1 MLIEE
6 LDGKVDPVDVCL
18 DSFMIWVQIHG
29 LPVPLKTEAMGWVL
43 GEQLGE
49 VKAVAHQNEQII
61 DEYLSVRVIHKV
73 EEPLRKTV
81 VITLLGSSEDISLN
95 VKYEELPNVCL
106 CCGMV
111 GHMTAKHS
119 GIPAAQRK
127 ADYSTDLKALVW
139 GGSVRRHLDF

>member
-81 VITLLGSSEDISLN
+81 VITLLGSSEDISFN
-95 VKYEELPNVCL
+95 VKYEELPNFCL

-111 GHMTAKHS
+111 GHMTAKHC

-127 ADYSTDLKALVW
+127 ADYSTDLKAPVW